1 MLRKEAVPRPED
13 PEEIKATTI
22 IETDLTMLI
31 PNSYVSET
39 AERLALY
46 RRLDDIKDE
55 AELQKFTAEITD
67 RFGPIPP
74 LVNELL
80 EGIRLR
86 WLGQRM
92 GLEKMI
98 LKKGDLRGTFIAD
111 QKHAFFSG
119 DTFNAVLRAVQ
130 AQPKRFKV
138 YEKNGTLRISV
149 AAVKNIG
156 EAKRALD
163 SIVG

>member
-1 MLRKEAVPRPED
+1 
-13 PEEIKATTI
+13 
-22 IETDLTMLI
+22 
-31 PNSYVSET
+31 
-39 AERLALY
+39 
-46 RRLDDIKDE
+46 KDE
-55 AELQKFTAEITD
+55 TELQAFATEVED
-67 RFGPIPP
+67 RFGPIPHE
-74 LVNELL
+74 VNELM

-156 EAKRALD
+156 EAKRALE
-163 SIVG
+163 IVVGVKESV

>member
-1 MLRKEAVPRPED
+1 
-13 PEEIKATTI
+13 
-22 IETDLTMLI
+22 MLI

-55 AELQKFTAEITD
+55 AELQKFSLEVTD

-92 GLEKMI
+92 GLEKMV
-98 LKKGDLRGTFIAD
+98 LKKGTLIGTFIAD
-111 QKHAFFSG
+111 QKHPFFEG
-119 DTFNAVLRAVQ
+119 DGFQAVLRSVQ
-130 AQPKRFKV
+130 AQPRRLKV
-138 YEKNGTLRISV
+138 YEKAGTLRLSIQDTRTIRETKQVLESV
-149 AAVKNIG
+149 LQVPA
-156 EAKRALD
+156 
-163 SIVG
+163 